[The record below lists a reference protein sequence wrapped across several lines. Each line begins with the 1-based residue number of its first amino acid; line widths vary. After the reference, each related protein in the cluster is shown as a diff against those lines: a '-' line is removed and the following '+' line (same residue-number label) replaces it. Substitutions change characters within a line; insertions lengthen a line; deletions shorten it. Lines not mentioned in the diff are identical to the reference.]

1 MKNLEDRESIS
12 LKNDTLTRFNTYL
25 SELLSSTIESIK
37 RRATLII
44 SWLSHW
50 LNYLM
55 YEDKFNPKMLKRYS
69 KGEIIKA
76 QFGFNVDK
84 ELGGVHYALVL
95 DKYDNNHKHT
105 LTVVPLSSLKN
116 RDKNKLGDRLYL
128 GDEPK
133 ISINKKFK
141 ENLKKLKQKIDILEQ
156 EMKSSSSNKKA
167 IDDKIEYFRKQ
178 LDHNLLISKELSY
191 MNDKTIALTN
201 QIKTIS
207 KMRIINPKV
216 PQDALANITVPLAI
230 MNSITNKIK
239 KLYI

>member
-1 MKNLEDRESIS
+1 
-12 LKNDTLTRFNTYL
+12 
-25 SELLSSTIESIK
+25 
-37 RRATLII
+37 
-44 SWLSHW
+44 
-50 LNYLM
+50 
-55 YEDKFNPKMLKRYS
+55 
-69 KGEIIKA
+69 
-76 QFGFNVDK
+76 
-84 ELGGVHYALVL
+84 
-95 DKYDNNHKHT
+95 
-105 LTVVPLSSLKN
+105 
-116 RDKNKLGDRLYL
+116 
-128 GDEPK
+128 
-133 ISINKKFK
+133 
-141 ENLKKLKQKIDILEQ
+141 
-156 EMKSSSSNKKA
+156 MKSSSSNKKA